1 MPSKSKAKAVRT
13 FLSGISNQIPD
24 HALSLLVKDAKAIRV
39 LLHKSIEA
47 LPMGSP
53 IRKSV
58 DGDLENCVKIMKLEV
73 ENRMKEFEERNETE
87 EVEEAETTFSL
98 PNFNDELIQYNLI
111 RATERKDKDM
121 LKELHCL
128 DSTTLEMLVTKK
140 DTIDYILNKFSSQI
154 VCGRL
159 SATDLNSFIRL
170 VAKAF
175 VTMNDPKSVIRCI
188 KMFLKLFQIST
199 GLVDVEDVDHAV
211 AIDLGKVIGSLV
223 CIALSQS
230 EIYKSVLDEACT
242 TDDSDDES
250 SDEDES
256 SRPVKRRKISLEERK
271 RIYADC
277 KNDVLRVI
285 SLVFSNFSNSK
296 EERKIAACVAFGY
309 VDSILLGS
317 DSLAL
322 CCLKREKLNKEAAQ
336 KDGSK
341 LLVDALEICN
351 VAPRKDLPSAYLLS
365 KGAKMCSLLQRWAKN
380 AAGSIEHV
388 GVSNISSKNEES
400 ESESENDSDE
410 PSDDNDTNAEEAV
423 EMEKEV
429 EDDDD
434 DDDDDDEEMVGTV
447 NANDE
452 KQDDVQNEKDD
463 SSVEE
468 AVDNSED
475 STNDNVSN
483 EENTTTT
490 TKNSRAGKKKVI
502 SALPPVPEDEEADVE
517 VEINVDVADNK
528 EKGQSPQKQS
538 SRATRSRKRTDSAS
552 SQETP
557 TRTRKSRTSTGTG
570 SILETLGT
578 EDVPD
583 TPSRRTR
590 SRTESNASET
600 SISTPL
606 RRSTRAR
613 GESNAS
619 ETSVSTPL
627 RRSTRARGDSSASDL
642 SINTPRRSARKRK

>member
-1 MPSKSKAKAVRT
+1 MPSKSKATAVRA

-73 ENRMKEFEERNETE
+73 ENRMKEVEERKETE

-111 RATERKDKDM
+111 HATQRKDKDM

-140 DTIDYILNKFSSQI
+140 DAIDDILNKFSSQQI

-159 SATDLNSFIRL
+159 SATDLNSFIGL

-175 VTMNDPKSVIRCI
+175 VTMDDPKSVIRCI
-188 KMFLKLFQIST
+188 KSFLKLFQVST
-199 GLVDVEDVDHAV
+199 GLVDVEDIDHEV
-211 AIDLGKVIGSLV
+211 AIDLGKVMGSLV
-223 CIALSQS
+223 VFALSQS
-230 EIYKSVLDEACT
+230 ELYKSILNEACT

-256 SRPVKRRKISLEERK
+256 SRPVKRRKISVEERK

-322 CCLKREKLNKEAAQ
+322 CCLKGEKLNEEAVQ

-341 LLVDALEICN
+341 VLVDALEICN

-380 AAGSIEHV
+380 AAGSIDHV
-388 GVSNISSKNEES
+388 GFSNISSKNEES
-400 ESESENDSDE
+400 ESENDSDE
-410 PSDDNDTNAEEAV
+410 SSDENDTNDEEVV
-423 EMEKEV
+423 EMTKEV
-429 EDDDD
+429 EDE
-434 DDDDDDEEMVGTV
+434 DDDDEEMEGTV

-452 KQDDVQNEKDD
+452 KKDNVQNEDVF
-463 SSVEE
+463 SVKE
-468 AVDNSED
+468 AVDNSKD
-475 STNDNVSN
+475 SANDNVSN
-483 EENTTTT
+483 EEKTTMS
-490 TKNSRAGKKKVI
+490 TKTSRTSKKKVI

-517 VEINVDVADNK
+517 VEINEEK
-528 EKGQSPQKQS
+528 EQSPQKQS
-538 SRATRSRKRTDSAS
+538 SRATRPRKRTDLTS

-557 TRTRKSRTSTGTG
+557 TRTRKSRTSAGTG

-600 SISTPL
+600 SVSTPL

-619 ETSVSTPL
+619 ETSDSTPL
-627 RRSTRARGDSSASDL
+627 RRSTRARGDSSASEI
-642 SINTPRRSARKRK
+642 SINTPRRTARKKK

>member
-1 MPSKSKAKAVRT
+1 MPSKSKATAVRA

-58 DGDLENCVKIMKLEV
+58 DGDLENCVKTMKLEV
-73 ENRMKEFEERNETE
+73 ENRMKEVEERKETE

-111 RATERKDKDM
+111 HATQRKDKDM

-140 DTIDYILNKFSSQI
+140 DAINDILNKFSSQI

-159 SATDLNSFIRL
+159 SATDLNSFIGL

-175 VTMNDPKSVIRCI
+175 VTMDDPKSVIRCI
-188 KMFLKLFQIST
+188 KSFLKLFQVST
-199 GLVDVEDVDHAV
+199 GLVDLEDIDHEV
-211 AIDLGKVIGSLV
+211 AIDLGKVMGSLV
-223 CIALSQS
+223 VFALSQS
-230 EIYKSVLDEACT
+230 ELYKSILDEACT

-250 SDEDES
+250 SDKDES
-256 SRPVKRRKISLEERK
+256 SRPVKRRKISVEERK

-322 CCLKREKLNKEAAQ
+322 CCLKREKLNKEAVQ

-341 LLVDALEICN
+341 VLVNALEICN

-400 ESESENDSDE
+400 ESENDSDE
-410 PSDDNDTNAEEAV
+410 PSDNNDTNDEEVV
-423 EMEKEV
+423 EIAKDL

-434 DDDDDDEEMVGTV
+434 DDNDDEEMVGTV

-468 AVDNSED
+468 AVDNSEN

-490 TKNSRAGKKKVI
+490 RKNSRAGKKKVT

-517 VEINVDVADNK
+517 VEINVDTADNK

-538 SRATRSRKRTDSAS
+538 SRATRPRKRTDSAS

-613 GESNAS
+613 RESNAS

-627 RRSTRARGDSSASDL
+627 LRSTRARGDSSASEI
-642 SINTPRRSARKRK
+642 SINTPRRSARKGK